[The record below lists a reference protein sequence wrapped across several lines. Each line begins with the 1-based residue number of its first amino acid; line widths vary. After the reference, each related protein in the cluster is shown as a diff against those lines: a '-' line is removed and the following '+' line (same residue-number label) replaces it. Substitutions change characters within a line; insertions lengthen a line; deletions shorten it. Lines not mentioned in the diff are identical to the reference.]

1 MSDTPTKFTPEQI
14 RIMQDYFASHDFTA
28 EQCPVNKSKFT
39 EDQGKTY
46 RRARELFEKEW
57 KKRLTDHGV
66 KDSMRNFSRDYP
78 LNVIRD
84 FDSDHLA
91 VSATAIHS
99 DPESFSDILDIFFE
113 MTEKPLEAGLN
124 ALAKSLK
131 KSTDDLTEAELYTV
145 VEAVADLFFEE
156 MVNTLMHAQNVEGVF
171 RASHEQGAHEDF
183 SHTVDNHDKIDF
195 LHQWTHDRT
204 KTGAMLSLDRLAKEN
219 PHDYERALAVED
231 PSQSLD
237 ILTDEEIF
245 NGFLKTLSDEEVSL
259 FLELA
264 QQKTQSD
271 IAEML
276 GLTQGAVSKRV
287 AKLKEKYKEYT
298 RHHRFSRNQPRHWI
312 SRRHFRHCIQRLYV
326 GQQ

>member
-1 MSDTPTKFTPEQI
+1 M
-14 RIMQDYFASHDFTA
+14 MQEYAASNDCTG
-28 EQCPVNKSKFT
+28 ESLNINKSKFT
-39 EDQGKTY
+39 EEQGQLYKK
-46 RRARELFEKEW
+46 ARSRFADEW
-57 KKRLTDHGV
+57 KARLPVFGV
-66 KDSMRNFSRDYP
+66 KDSMRNFSANYP
-78 LNVIRD
+78 LNTLRD
-84 FDSDHLA
+84 ADGNRLA
-91 VSATAIHS
+91 ISVAAIGS
-99 DPESFSDILDIFFE
+99 DPESFSDILDVFFE
-113 MTEKPLEAGLN
+113 ILEQPLEAGLN
-124 ALAKSLK
+124 ALAKSLGK
-131 KSTDDLTEAELYTV
+131 RPEDLTDEEIGKV

-156 MVNTLMHAQNVEGVF
+156 MVNTLMHAQNVKGVF

-219 PHDYERALAVED
+219 PQDYEKALAVED

-245 NGFLKTLSDEEVSL
+245 NGFLKTLSDEETSL

-287 AKLKEKYKEYT
+287 AKLKEKYKEYIK
-298 RHHRFSRNQPRHWI
+298 S
-312 SRRHFRHCIQRLYV
+312 
-326 GQQ
+326 